1 MKDFRA
7 LSSGSCLKAG
17 LALLIAAFSLCAC
30 ADHMPMPGGTE
41 DINSSCFKS
50 IDDMQTRI
58 LSMKPGM
65 PEDQVLAQLCR
76 KKEDLTRL
84 TRQQIR
90 VALLG
95 GSNVTFPGLSPSEDS
110 QLIESLYGY
119 TLSYKSINRE
129 HGFVNPIRIRTN
141 ETGFDYNVTL
151 VFRDGKLFSSPLL
164 AGGPV
169 DTTTSGT
176 LFDFIT
182 PGTVVNKLP

>member
-1 MKDFRA
+1 MADIRARSSGLNFKTCLA
-7 LSSGSCLKAG
+7 LSFIVLG
-17 LALLIAAFSLCAC
+17 LSAC

-41 DINSSCFKS
+41 DVNSACFKS
-50 IDDMQTRI
+50 IADMQARI

-65 PEDQVLAQLCR
+65 PEDQVFAKLCR
-76 KKEDLTRL
+76 KKDDLTEL

-95 GSNVTFPGLSPSEDS
+95 GSNVTFPGLTPSEDS

-119 TLSYKSINRE
+119 TLSYKSINRD

-141 ETGFDYNVTL
+141 ETGFNYNVTL
-151 VFRDGKLFSSPLL
+151 IFKDGKLFSPPLL
-164 AGGPV
+164 SGGPV
-169 DTTTSGT
+169 NTTTSGT
-176 LFDFIT
+176 IFDFIT